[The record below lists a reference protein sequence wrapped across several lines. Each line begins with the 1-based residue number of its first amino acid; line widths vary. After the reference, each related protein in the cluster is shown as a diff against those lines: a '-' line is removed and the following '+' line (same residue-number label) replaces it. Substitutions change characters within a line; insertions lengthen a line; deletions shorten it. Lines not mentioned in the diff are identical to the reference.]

1 VYLQVADGGGL
12 RPRDCNFKSNLFDL
26 SGGDVDLA
34 VDGDARYRH
43 TAREVFIDGV

>member
-1 VYLQVADGGGL
+1 VHLQVADGGGL
-12 RPRDCNFKSNLFDL
+12 GPRDRNVKSNLFDL

-34 VDGDARYRH
+34 IDGDARYRH